1 MLEQS
6 HSERGRGST
15 HTHVRTLLQGLTEA
29 FHILLPMEWRD
40 ERNRG
45 ANSRGGVERA
55 GEEEEADI
63 VTTRGAKKGVGRHN
77 GGGSYGRHMKR
88 GVQGMAKHSKVQRDE
103 PGHATP
109 QQR

>member
-1 MLEQS
+1 
-6 HSERGRGST
+6 
-15 HTHVRTLLQGLTEA
+15 
-29 FHILLPMEWRD
+29 MEWRD